1 MVEDRI
7 GYRYAKSV
15 FELAEEK
22 KLLDPTR
29 EDMALLDELATN
41 NREFRNL
48 LESPLI
54 KAGAKQAIMDRLFG
68 DRFQSA
74 ITPLLVAMVVRK
86 SREMYLPQV
95 AKSFLSIY
103 DTENG
108 IVRGSLTSAVSLSEA
123 EQKEIQQAV
132 EKKLGKRFVM
142 QTEVDPELIGGF
154 VLKFGDRL
162 FDGSVASSIR
172 RIKQELTN

>member
-22 KLLDPTR
+22 KLVDDTR
-29 EDMALLDELATN
+29 EDMAMLDELVRA
-41 NREFRNL
+41 NRDFKNL

-54 KAGAKQAIMDRLFG
+54 KAGTKQTILDRLFKG
-68 DRFQSA
+68 RFNSE

-86 SREMYLPQV
+86 RREMYLPQV
-95 AKSFLSIY
+95 AQSYLSLY
-103 DTENG
+103 DEAKG
-108 IVRGSLTSAVSLSEA
+108 IIRGSLTSAVKLSPA

-132 EKKLGKRFVM
+132 EQKLGKRFVM
-142 QTEVDPELIGGF
+142 HSEVNPELIGGF
-154 VLKFGDRL
+154 VLKFSDRL